1 METTYS
7 GRSIDI
13 LGEEDALGL
22 DDEEVDKL
30 VHVANELVEGFPRNR
45 VVLAGAELG
54 REAVAQED
62 LPGDL
67 GGDGDAEG
75 QIGELE
81 SPAQNIEVPKQE
93 DERDEG
99 AIGDARRPYT
109 VSAPASACIAVA
121 PRDVRGLRHDRSS
134 EKNEW

>member
-13 LGEEDALGL
+13 LGEEDTLGL

-30 VHVANELVEGFPRNR
+30 LHVADEGVKSFPRNS
-45 VVLAGAELG
+45 VVFAGAELG
-54 REAVAQED
+54 REAVVQEE

-67 GGDGDAEG
+67 GGDGSAES

-81 SPAQNIEVPKQE
+81 RPAQNIEVPKQE

-99 AIGDARRPYT
+99 AIGNRRRPCT
-109 VSAPASACIAVA
+109 VSAPALSCIAVA
-121 PRDVRGLRHDRSS
+121 ARDIRGLRHDRSS